1 MRHEGRKGI
10 TVLFVALAVVVWGVY
25 FGTAATAGS
34 MPASQ
39 SKIEGWPQYY
49 GSPDHNNYR
58 KVKNKIRVPEI
69 LWKIDRAS
77 VPAALGEDVYAT
89 GESLRLVDLKTG
101 EIKASWKQEG
111 FEEKNN
117 FFGTPVILEDRVIA
131 HSMDGKVYA
140 LDRALTELL
149 WSVEVPGVGVA
160 KGMAYSSGVCDGTTY
175 VVPAGSTVVALEI
188 EDGSERWSFK
198 LGRQFPV
205 GMTPAIAGGKVLFGA
220 YNSIFYALHIDSGEE
235 IWTYEGDRP
244 FGTNDPVVVQDKVFV
259 GNRGGI
265 ISALDLKKG
274 TLLWK
279 FETGVTGLST
289 PGIVPGNVI
298 VGFSKFVGTFD
309 QKTGKP
315 DPKGRSFKTSFN
327 PFGSPTLVGD
337 TLYFGNLDGHLYA
350 YEYKNGQYK
359 WSFELDEEQQVH
371 SFVYH
376 QDILLVST
384 TEGIFALG
392 NDKKRKKLP
401 KSFVLMTDDED

>member
-1 MRHEGRKGI
+1 MRFKERKGKAI
-10 TVLFVALAVVVWGVY
+10 LFVATVAVASGVL
-25 FGTAATAGS
+25 FGTVSTAGNL
-34 MPASQ
+34 PAPQ
-39 SKIEGWPQYY
+39 PKTEGWPQYY

-58 KVKNKIRVPEI
+58 KVKNKIRVPKV

-77 VPAALGEDVYAT
+77 VPAVLGEDVYAA
-89 GESLRLVDLKTG
+89 GKSLRLVDLKTG
-101 EIKASWKQEG
+101 DIKASWKQEG
-111 FEEKNN
+111 FEEENN

-131 HSMDGKVYA
+131 HSRDGKVYA
-140 LDRALTELL
+140 LNRALTELL
-149 WSVEVPGVGVA
+149 WSVEVPGAGVA
-160 KGMAYSSGVCDGTTY
+160 KGMAFSSGVCNGETY
-175 VVPAGSTVVALEI
+175 VVPAGSRVVALEV

-205 GMTPAIAGGKVLFGA
+205 AMTPAIADGKVLFGA

-244 FGTNDPVVVQDKVFV
+244 FGTNDPVVVKGKIFV
-259 GNRGGI
+259 GNRGGVI
-265 ISALDLKKG
+265 NALDLKKG

-298 VGFSKFVGTFD
+298 VGFSKFVGTLD

-315 DPKGRSFKTSFN
+315 DPKRRSFKTKFN

-350 YEYKNGQYK
+350 YEYKNERYK
-359 WSFELDEEQQVH
+359 WSFELGEGQQVH
-371 SFVYH
+371 DFVYH

-384 TEGIFALG
+384 TEGIYALG